1 MIEILKNVPL
11 PTKKRG
17 RIRKH
22 QDLYDVVAT
31 WEVGDCVVLD
41 YDTQRKNGQPLSN
54 RATSLR
60 QAAIVKNQKVTTR
73 VNDDK
78 KGVTVWRIE

>member
-1 MIEILKNVPL
+1 MIEILKNVPI
-11 PTKKRG
+11 PAMKRG
-17 RIRKH
+17 KKRKH
-22 QDLYDVVAT
+22 QDLHDVVSI

-41 YDTQRKNGQPLSN
+41 YDSERKNGQPISN

-60 QAAIVKNQKVTTR
+60 QAARIKNQKITIR